1 MQQIC
6 ELEKRNKIKG
16 KLLGRGYTK
25 EDWDEVSDNPE
36 LTDEELAQGKPF
48 AEMFPGVTLVNAS
61 DAHTRALSDL
71 LADAVKSEDPHHL
84 AIALGTIARAK
95 GMSAVAKE
103 AGVTREA
110 LYKALSADG
119 DPRLST
125 LFGVVRALG
134 LKLTIS
140 AP

>member
-1 MQQIC
+1 
-6 ELEKRNKIKG
+6 
-16 KLLGRGYTK
+16 
-25 EDWDEVSDNPE
+25 
-36 LTDEELAQGKPF
+36 
-48 AEMFPGVTLVNAS
+48 
-61 DAHTRALSDL
+61 
-71 LADAVKSEDPHHL
+71 
-84 AIALGTIARAK
+84 
-95 GMSAVAKE
+95 MSAVAKE

>member
-1 MQQIC
+1 MPAQ
-6 ELEKRNKIKG
+6 
-16 KLLGRGYTK
+16 KLHEEFTPGRGYTK

-36 LTDEELAQGKPF
+36 LTDEELAQEKPF

-61 DAHTRALSDL
+61 DAHPQDLSDL
-71 LADAVKSEDPHHL
+71 LADAVKSEDPHYL

-140 AP
+140 AA

>member
-61 DAHTRALSDL
+61 DAHPQDLSDL
-71 LADAVKSEDPHHL
+71 RP
-84 AIALGTIARAK
+84 
-95 GMSAVAKE
+95 
-103 AGVTREA
+103 TRSNS
-110 LYKALSADG
+110 K
-119 DPRLST
+119 T
-125 LFGVVRALG
+125 LTTSR
-134 LKLTIS
+134 
-140 AP
+140 

>member
-1 MQQIC
+1 MPAQ
-6 ELEKRNKIKG
+6 
-16 KLLGRGYTK
+16 KLYEEFTPGRGYTK

-48 AEMFPGVTLVNAS
+48 AEMFPGMTLVNAS
-61 DAHTRALSDL
+61 DAHPQALSDL
-71 LADAVKSEDPHHL
+71 LADAVKSEDPHYL
-84 AIALGTIARAK
+84 AIALGTIARQ
-95 GMSAVAKE
+95 GHVPVAKE

-125 LFGVVRALG
+125 LFGVVRARG

-140 AP
+140 AA